1 MTSKNVFSR
10 LFSDAGWVFAAVSS
24 AINARK
30 LHRPS
35 KRGIQAP
42 TEFRSDC
49 PDRSISASREPVP
62 IAFRTP
68 LALFL
73 ISLSTIAAVWCWLAT
88 PVSLTHAPIDPA
100 KKLDCVSYAPFR
112 DHQSPWNS
120 GIIIRS
126 EQIAEDLAELAKISR
141 CIRTYSVENGL
152 DKVPELASKVGL
164 KVILGVWIGRDRRK
178 NAVLID
184 TAVAL
189 AKDHPVV
196 VTAIIVGSEVLLR
209 GEMTAS
215 ELRDIIRSAKVR
227 VHIPVSY
234 ADAWEFWLRY
244 REIGD
249 DVDFVTIHILP
260 LWEDVP
266 VRVEDAA
273 AHVDDIRKQMALA
286 FPGKEILIGETGW
299 PSRGRMRDG
308 ALPSRINQARFISEI
323 LDRARKEDFRV
334 NLFEA
339 YDEPW
344 KRQWEGTVGGY
355 WGLLDG
361 ESRELKYSP
370 GSAVRNY
377 PFWKLQLGA
386 GLALGISVFA
396 AALLTLWRRPSATG
410 LAPWLAVATS
420 ATVGGIL
427 LGVSGEQTLYEGY
440 GFAGW
445 LIEGLLFAAA
455 IAAPLLCSNALMS
468 GRPLPAFLE
477 LVGSREGRTRS
488 LPALI
493 LGFTLTVTTLV
504 AAETAIGLVFDPR
517 SRDFPFAS
525 LTMAVVPFWSLTLV
539 NRRKS
544 DSYPITEAMV
554 AGLLVA
560 AALYISFNEGAHN
573 WQSLWTS
580 AAYFV
585 LGTTLWPSRSVAVV
599 STISST
605 MSRMSVVLSKI
616 LDKEGRAVQ
625 PINVASVSPPT
636 SQAGA
641 TAGFAAAT
649 TSKVECD
656 R

>member
-1 MTSKNVFSR
+1 
-10 LFSDAGWVFAAVSS
+10 
-24 AINARK
+24 
-30 LHRPS
+30 
-35 KRGIQAP
+35 
-42 TEFRSDC
+42 
-49 PDRSISASREPVP
+49 
-62 IAFRTP
+62 
-68 LALFL
+68 
-73 ISLSTIAAVWCWLAT
+73 
-88 PVSLTHAPIDPA
+88 
-100 KKLDCVSYAPFR
+100 
-112 DHQSPWNS
+112 
-120 GIIIRS
+120 
-126 EQIAEDLAELAKISR
+126 
-141 CIRTYSVENGL
+141 
-152 DKVPELASKVGL
+152 
-164 KVILGVWIGRDRRK
+164 
-178 NAVLID
+178 
-184 TAVAL
+184 
-189 AKDHPVV
+189 
-196 VTAIIVGSEVLLR
+196 
-209 GEMTAS
+209 
-215 ELRDIIRSAKVR
+215 
-227 VHIPVSY
+227 
-234 ADAWEFWLRY
+234 
-244 REIGD
+244 
-249 DVDFVTIHILP
+249 
-260 LWEDVP
+260 
-266 VRVEDAA
+266 
-273 AHVDDIRKQMALA
+273 
-286 FPGKEILIGETGW
+286 
-299 PSRGRMRDG
+299 
-308 ALPSRINQARFISEI
+308 
-323 LDRARKEDFRV
+323 
-334 NLFEA
+334 
-339 YDEPW
+339 
-344 KRQWEGTVGGY
+344 
-355 WGLLDG
+355 
-361 ESRELKYSP
+361 
-370 GSAVRNY
+370 
-377 PFWKLQLGA
+377 
-386 GLALGISVFA
+386 
-396 AALLTLWRRPSATG
+396 

-605 MSRMSVVLSKI
+605 ISRMSVVLSKI

-625 PINVASVSPPT
+625 PINVASVPQPT